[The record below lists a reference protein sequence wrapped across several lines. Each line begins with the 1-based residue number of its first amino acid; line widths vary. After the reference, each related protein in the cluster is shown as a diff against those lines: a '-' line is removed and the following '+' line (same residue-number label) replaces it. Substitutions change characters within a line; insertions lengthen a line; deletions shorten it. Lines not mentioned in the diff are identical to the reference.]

1 MKSIKTGCQGKRSPS
16 DVLLI
21 SGFVRS
27 YIPQVCSFLSDNDL
41 QDLYNEIDW
50 FTVGENEVLFLQNEP
65 ADNYYLIGKGSVNLY
80 YEEDDYVSAS
90 LSRDCHLGSFVG
102 QLVVSDKSNYPVCEP
117 YAYYFALYVSRI
129 HRGDKG

>member
-1 MKSIKTGCQGKRSPS
+1 MKSIEKGCQDKRSPS

-41 QDLYNEIDW
+41 QDLHNEIDW
-50 FTVGENEVLFLQNEP
+50 FTVGEKEVLFLQSEP
-65 ADNYYLIGKGSVNLY
+65 ADTYYLIGKGTVNLY
-80 YEEDDYVSAS
+80 YKEDDHVSAS

-102 QLVVSDKSNYPVCEP
+102 QLVVSYRSNYR
-117 YAYYFALYVSRI
+117 S
-129 HRGDKG
+129 K